1 MKWSKRDTSSSIADV
16 FMRNIGISSLDEVND
31 WYRKYN
37 ANAYRID
44 GLDKAVEII
53 SGFKSSP
60 ITIVGDYDADG
71 ITSTSIL
78 YLALRD
84 FGCSNVKYRIP
95 KRFSEGFGIS
105 EKIVEEIERG
115 LVITVDNGI
124 AQPDVIKKA
133 KDKGLTVIVTDHHQ
147 PLVVDG
153 KVILPEADVVID
165 PNAIPGSADFN
176 GYCGAGIA
184 YKLAVEMNG
193 KAASLRYLSLA
204 GIGTV
209 ADVMTLRE
217 ENYVFVRTALKN
229 LTSFGGTTVGAYAL
243 VSALNLTRHITSK
256 DVGFKIG
263 PCINAASRMSDD
275 GAKSVVELLTYN
287 GSFESAIP
295 LAETLISTN
304 DRRKEAKKEGVR
316 IAEKVIS
323 DECMYGDT
331 PLIVNVPGV
340 EHGIIG
346 IIAGYLC
353 EKYKVPAIVVSEIGG
368 VLKGSA
374 RSCPGYNIK
383 EMLDKCADTLVAYGG
398 HEGAAGLTISK
409 DGLDAFRNKIQSLD
423 ESINFVPESVEEGY
437 YDLEIPAKDIEKTIA
452 ELEKYGPYG
461 EGNPEIV
468 FKVTGFSTVPQY
480 GSFSKTMG
488 DGSIVKMF
496 GKGMSALCF
505 DAPDKLKNMKE
516 PKKFTL
522 YGVLSDNYFGGNVEH
537 QVEVSEAVEEA
548 VAKVETPLASRL
560 KAMCS

>member
-16 FMRNIGISSLDEVND
+16 FMRNVGISSLDEVND

-53 SGFKSSP
+53 SKFKSSP
-60 ITIVGDYDADG
+60 ITIVGDFDADG

-78 YLALRD
+78 RLALKD

-105 EKIVEEIERG
+105 ERIIDEIESG

-153 KVILPEADVVID
+153 KVVLPEADVVID

-275 GAKSVVELLTYN
+275 GAKDVVELLTYN

-423 ESINFVPESVEEGY
+423 ESINFVPESIEEGY

-522 YGVLSDNYFGGNVEH
+522 YGVLSDNYFGGSVEH